1 MFLKK
6 ITNRRLSDQDLDFLV
21 EAAAPGVGD
30 KSNLKRIIR
39 EDEDFRNSFVGDE
52 KVLNK
57 LMADDEIFLKI
68 SPSFFF
74 EILLRKAARE
84 LSRASYTLE
93 RTQRMRIP
101 VFDTNDLVELLSDNS
116 IVVYLADMLSTFTRI
131 ESYAVSFRIRAGI
144 WKKIRFNDMDI
155 RSLIRFS
162 EAIEDEY
169 RLGLYKRIADVCL
182 FLLGIFPDYVE
193 RSYRYPLSGEIR
205 PQIAGRTKIS
215 SEEYEKKGR
224 QFYKLAAKHRAAVET
239 DLSDVFWALHE
250 NFQKAKKPLNF
261 IAEYYLTTKRHNLFA

>member
-1 MFLKK
+1 MTTGKMTRL
-6 ITNRRLSDQDLDFLV
+6 RLSDRDLDFLV

-30 KSNLKRIIR
+30 KPNLKRILR
-39 EDEDFRNSFVGDE
+39 ADEDFRNSFVSDE
-52 KVLNK
+52 QVFNK

-68 SPSFFF
+68 SPPFFF

-84 LSRASYTLE
+84 LSRISYTLE
-93 RTQRMRIP
+93 RAQRMRIP
-101 VFDTNDLVELLSDNS
+101 VFDTDDLVELLSDNA

-131 ESYAVSFRIRAGI
+131 ESYTISFRIRKGI
-144 WKKIRFNDMDI
+144 WKKIRFTDMDI
-155 RSLIRFS
+155 SSLIHFS

-182 FLLGIFPDYVE
+182 FLLGIFPDYIE
-193 RSYRYPLSGEIR
+193 RSYRYPFSGDIR
-205 PQIAGRTKIS
+205 PQIAERSRIS
-215 SEEYEKKGR
+215 LEEYEKKGR
-224 QFYKLAAKHRAAVET
+224 QFYKLAAEHRVAVET

-261 IAEYYLTTKRHNLFA
+261 IAEYYLTTKRHQLFA